1 MRTKNMRVFAENDDS
16 EVVISGMSGRFP
28 NSRNIADLDYHLYNK
43 VFDLCYNRATSYVI
57 RINIQYGRICDN
69 LELKILK

>member
-1 MRTKNMRVFAENDDS
+1 MRVFAENDDS

-43 VFDLCYNRATSYVI
+43 VPFS
-57 RINIQYGRICDN
+57 N
-69 LELKILK
+69 LFELKSIISKL

>member
-1 MRTKNMRVFAENDDS
+1 MRVFAESDES

-43 VFDLCYNRATSYVI
+43 VGARKTHKVT
-57 RINIQYGRICDN
+57 N
-69 LELKILK
+69 LF